1 MPYIIDVGYLHY
13 PAMVYA
19 YNCTPHDGTSYTP
32 YELMFGRLPQ
42 IGIDTELALLN
53 GGEASHSKFS
63 QDIRE
68 RSEYCHASAKT
79 SMQSAAKQ
87 EKPN

>member
-1 MPYIIDVGYLHY
+1 MPYITVEWKDYLNSL
-13 PAMVYA
+13 VYA

-53 GGEASHSKFS
+53 GGEASHSKFC